1 MRVSQAFFSQPATC
15 LFLLFTASFTERS
28 FQCSWS
34 RLSVSSFVGHA
45 SGVVPKD
52 STPSLTSSVCSPVI
66 FREFHGFLKF
76 RRVARVESAF
86 AEAVRSV
93 VSACSSVIV
102 EVTVI
107 PPHVALGLF
116 SISHQKRLGS
126 SHCAFILQRKKNK
139 TQRLKAAPPPCHPKA
154 VFADAPGWPA
164 RCRRLVDVKLSETRF
179 WLGDL
184 TMGARH
190 CAPRVHPVLPI

>member
-1 MRVSQAFFSQPATC
+1 MFPKRFFPSLRLAFFFSSQCPSRSGAFNVRGVVYQ
-15 LFLLFTASFTERS
+15 FLL
-28 FQCSWS
+28 SWVTPLALYQRTRHQVS
-34 RLSVSSFVGHA
+34 RLQFAPG
-45 SGVVPKD
+45 
-52 STPSLTSSVCSPVI
+52 I

-164 RCRRLVDVKLSETRF
+164 RCRRLVDVKLSEMRF
-179 WLGDL
+179 
-184 TMGARH
+184 
-190 CAPRVHPVLPI
+190 